1 MAQYAELWEKIRAA
15 GANVVAVAVDP
26 PERSETVRRQLELPF
41 AILCDVSRKI
51 VRDWGVFE
59 PEQMGGI
66 AKPAVFI
73 VDRDRRVKFASVDR
87 EAVRVP
93 AATVVAMLTTR
104 IQANQD
110 RDEVKRRAI
119 LPRLSDWTRAIG
131 NMLRFGLR
139 SPKA

>member
-15 GANVVAVAVDP
+15 GGNIVTIAVDP
-26 PERSETVRRQLELPF
+26 PERSEAVRQQLELPF

-73 VDRDRRVKFASVDR
+73 VDRDGRVKFASVDR
-87 EAVRVP
+87 EAVRMP
-93 AATVVAMLTTR
+93 AATVVDMLTSS
-104 IQANQD
+104 IQANQ
-110 RDEVKRRAI
+110 DEVKRRAI
-119 LPRLSDWTRAIG
+119 LPRFSDWARAIG

-139 SPKA
+139 SPKV

>member
-1 MAQYAELWEKIRAA
+1 LAQYAELWKKIRTA

-26 PERSETVRRQLELPF
+26 PERSEAVRRQLELPF
-41 AILCDVSRKI
+41 AILCEVGRKI
-51 VRDWGVFE
+51 VHEWGVFE

-73 VDRDRRVKFASVDR
+73 VDRTGRVKFASVDR

-93 AATVVAMLTTR
+93 AATVVDVLTSS
-104 IQANQD
+104 IQSNQ
-110 RDEVKRRAI
+110 DEVKRRAI
-119 LPRLSDWTRAIG
+119 LPRLSDWARAIG

-139 SPKA
+139 